1 MTTGLQTTKPQAVAG
16 VLLMPQIAGLIR
28 ENTSLSDGSV
38 TDYSFH
44 NDWDLDSFNVEELR
58 GSYDRICDDIKHNSI
73 PLEKKEIAAL
83 IARMYAMTARK
94 REDQISL
101 DLAVTVYGE
110 ELFSHPGEIVRKVL
124 TDWPRKSDW
133 WPTWKMLETEIQRL
147 DDRQK
152 LKSAFRTMLNKL
164 GVPFSELD

>member
-1 MTTGLQTTKPQAVAG
+1 
-16 VLLMPQIAGLIR
+16 MPQIAGLIR
-28 ENTSLSDGSV
+28 ENNSLSDGSV
-38 TDYSFH
+38 DSYSFY

-58 GSYDRICDDIKHNSI
+58 GLYDRICDDIKNNSD
-73 PLEKKEIAAL
+73 PLDKKEIGLL

-94 REDQISL
+94 KEDQISL
-101 DLAVTVYGE
+101 DLAVAAYGE
-110 ELFSHPGEIVRKVL
+110 ELLSYPREIVRKVL
-124 TDWPRKSDW
+124 IGWPCKSDW
-133 WPTWKMLETEIQRL
+133 WPTWKALSDELVRQ